1 MKAIITTI
9 IISLFLV
16 NCHTSKQTTTTQVAH
31 ERQYDTIS
39 RSINLNILD
48 EESLRVM
55 IQNFN
60 YNETIPST
68 TQLIT
73 ATRSANRTVQLDQ
86 SEQHTTEAT
95 DTTNSTARIDH
106 PPSTIHHQLSTTP
119 FIILISIIIIL
130 IIISSCVK
138 STK

>member
-1 MKAIITTI
+1 MKAIIPTI
-9 IISLFLV
+9 LLSLFLV
-16 NCHTSKQTTTTQVAH
+16 NCHTSKQTTTTNVAH
-31 ERQYDTIS
+31 QRLSDTLS

-48 EESLRVM
+48 EESLRVI

-60 YNETIPST
+60 HNETIPST
-68 TQLIT
+68 THIIT
-73 ATRSANRTVQLDQ
+73 ATRSANRTVNLDQ

-95 DTTNSTARIDH
+95 DTTNSSTKITH
-106 PPSTIHHQLSTTP
+106 PPSTIHHQPSSTA